1 MHLAGR
7 TFERIAS
14 GSGGTAGP
22 RLRPEALDYC
32 RQVLR
37 LAGLLH
43 DAGHL
48 PFSHSFEPLLPAKQR
63 IALPRHWYR
72 PTDWH
77 AHAKHEDL
85 SVAVVHA
92 LAADSPALLSET
104 EAQDAAALIHGQV
117 APSDYLTGLGGA
129 PERDPYPL
137 LKQIISGEIDAD
149 RMDYLPRDAHFAGVT
164 YGFFDLHRLIES
176 LSSSETEGGLA
187 LTLDQDA
194 LFTYENFLMARF
206 HMAMQV
212 YFHKTL
218 LPFEY
223 YLERAVRD
231 GEIPMP
237 YDGTI
242 ESFLRSREDVLM
254 ATLHAARDKRWAGNI
269 VYRRPA
275 ARLMRLE
282 GDDGDALRERALGAL
297 SRVGI
302 TPIHIRAERR
312 LSTLGAEAADDA
324 PILVVENMLGSR
336 RFRPLREASLLLRQ
350 YNQNFVIERIYCDP
364 ADYPAAVEALRK
376 ELGTDWLR

>member
-1 MHLAGR
+1 
-7 TFERIAS
+7 
-14 GSGGTAGP
+14 
-22 RLRPEALDYC
+22 
-32 RQVLR
+32 VLR
-37 LAGLLH
+37 FAGLLH
-43 DAGHL
+43 DSGHL
-48 PFSHSFEPLLPAKQR
+48 PFSHSFEPLLPPKRQV
-63 IALPRHWYR
+63 ALPRHWYQAA
-72 PTDWH
+72 DWNVP
-77 AHAKHEDL
+77 AKHEDL

-104 EAQDAAALIHGQV
+104 EARDAAALIHEQIE
-117 APSDYLTGLGGA
+117 PSDYLTGLGGA
-129 PERDPYPL
+129 PERNPYPL

-164 YGFFDLHRLIES
+164 YGVFDLHRLIES
-176 LSSSETEGGLA
+176 LSSSESGAGLT

-242 ESFLRSREDVLM
+242 ESFLRAREDVLM
-254 ATLHAARDKRWAGNI
+254 AALHAAREKRWAGKI
-269 VYRRPA
+269 VHRRPA
-275 ARLMRLE
+275 ARLMRLD
-282 GDDGDALRERALGAL
+282 GDDGGAVRERALGAL
-297 SRVGI
+297 ARAGV
-302 TPIHIRAERR
+302 TPIHIRVARR
-312 LSTLGAEAADDA
+312 LSALGPEGPQQT
-324 PILVVENMLGSR
+324 PILVVENMLGAR

-364 ADYPAAVEALRK
+364 ADEPAGVKALRE
-376 ELGTDWLR
+376 ELGTDWGR